1 MSGTFDDKLADT
13 FGLNDEDKREE
24 SEQTTNET
32 PQSEDAST
40 TTSDAE
46 TATPAQPAKP
56 DKGKKGAD
64 VAGAE
69 PNTQQSGGDANL
81 RGAAQRFHG
90 NWQRAQRDLERTSRE
105 LETTRAELEG
115 LRTAAQLPT
124 QLGLAPNEAI
134 MGMQM
139 IAHFKRDP
147 VGAAKEVLAQVLA
160 AGINIE
166 ELVGSINASAMQT
179 MLDNTVRPLTE
190 AQQRQQQEAETQ
202 RAVQEAVERER
213 EAVLARFPWAAVH
226 DEEVADIMDA
236 FEGAGHDISYR
247 EAVLELQAYALQNN
261 LNLSQPLR
269 PQLAARRGARQP
281 ASNARGPVRTNA
293 PTTMEPRRAALSADA
308 PSRDIVRE
316 AMREAGLTPPE

>member
-13 FGLNDEDKREE
+13 FGLNDEDKTNEP
-24 SEQTTNET
+24 EQPNNET
-32 PQSEDAST
+32 PQSENAST
-40 TTSDAE
+40 PASDAG
-46 TATPAQPAKP
+46 TPPAAQPAKP

-64 VAGAE
+64 TASAE
-69 PNTQQSGGDANL
+69 PSAQQSDGDANL

-90 NWQRAQRDLERTSRE
+90 NWQRAQRDLERTTRE

-236 FEGAGHDISYR
+236 FEEAGHDISYR

-269 PQLAARRGARQP
+269 PQLAARRATRQP